1 MSGCCFV
8 LCGESFEFAEGGEPY
23 CTPTL
28 VGLLLLPLSPTH
40 PHVSSYL
47 QLFLCHH
54 DPIFTTHNSREKR
67 DRHWCGLMC
76 SHCSCIEAP
85 AGIQMPLEGTAALLN
100 GAGSCPTASFLK
112 CTAIT
117 SQNADTRDIVLR
129 ARHRVRSLFNAPK
142 PSICHASIKASVR
155 RNSAHVSV
163 RFTIA
168 MKSAR
173 HFSFPL
179 HLSITGCPKDNYHSS
194 SVHVHPKR
202 GIGEEGGAS

>member
-8 LCGESFEFAEGGEPY
+8 LCGESFGFAGGEPY
-23 CTPTL
+23 CRFTP
-28 VGLLLLPLSPTH
+28 GAALSPLA
-40 PHVSSYL
+40 PHVCHL

-67 DRHWCGLMC
+67 DWHWCGLMC

-142 PSICHASIKASVR
+142 PGICHASVKAPVR
-155 RNSAHVSV
+155 RRSAPVSV
-163 RFTIA
+163 RFSTV

-179 HLSITGCPKDNYHSS
+179 HLSITGCPTKIIITHL
-194 SVHVHPKR
+194 PCMF
-202 GIGEEGGAS
+202 I